1 MDPDPDNPFARVER
15 TLVSVWCY
23 ITEAVSRF
31 LRPQPVETANN
42 DPNSLHESRVD
53 SEPPDCGQTGIDI
66 CGEEA
71 SEELSLPT
79 VSLLSSSS
87 PVVAWERC
95 TADIDVK
102 PREDRESKK
111 DMTEEHF
118 GLAGNDHAGQL
129 VTEDAKPAQ
138 GRQEKTEI
146 KKRDTY
152 EEGEMPENDSQHT
165 TGGSG
170 HMQLK
175 ERAIDEM
182 DSSVK
187 EEGYASTWRLDDH
200 RKVEETSMP
209 TQEDNGEEN
218 KEGLEEE
225 SKIKECIPIEEEE
238 SDTETKEQRNMKA
251 VMLGDANI
259 CEDASQL
266 SSANENSEE
275 RTQQVETQPLVCKE
289 LSGVAEDERVQVAVI
304 EEEEPRGSATHEKP
318 EQEKSSRAVKDA
330 RQEEDV
336 LTQSVISS
344 EEHHGTGEEQ
354 FGLTGSDLAEH
365 LITEDMTEHQLGLEK
380 TEIQKLHT
388 CVGREGVENVED
400 QGNAG
405 SENSENEAICEEM
418 EKRGGEAGAG
428 EEPVSIVS
436 IDDFPKV
443 DEAKEDLDEDSDE
456 IQEDTGEENEED
468 SEEES
473 KIKQFTISEV
483 VDIIGKTGEQSEGEA
498 AALMLDD
505 ANICE
510 DASQLSPENK
520 NSSNEETKDL
530 ETQLPVSKELLE
542 DELTNENVQMK
553 VVEEEDLNTPSNYQ
567 TTEEES
573 EQDQSRTIED
583 VWQEENVSTES
594 VTNND
599 KDVQKAEPD
608 TTEFTFKEE
617 NVQTAT
623 EKEVSMEEMSADD
636 DNEVAEK
643 ERLSS
648 EVTDK
653 ESCMKIVCLTAP
665 VTVKAEGES
674 AQEIN
679 RDFNNIPLGLIEGQ
693 TALSHELSTEVYKVT
708 PEAVPEYNN
717 ELESDENTLQRF
729 LEEGNSEEIQ
739 TIHLPEEVEGFKS
752 SGTGGGEYFLTGQ
765 GSAEENKNEL
775 DLVVEQQAGALQFVE
790 DPEKPKS
797 DNINLELEHFSEVEE
812 IELLDTSMKTEIK
825 QPDEEFET
833 YSADET
839 ELQDGDETVE
849 FKMTRLSEEAAE
861 DGCERRE
868 VPAADEGVDFADES
882 LKGEEERITEMSLG
896 PELVETF
903 SLQDDCGNLKHSED
917 IKPELFDES
926 AAELL
931 EMGVDTEEQ
940 GCTHEGELDHEI
952 LDLNE
957 ITPLQ
962 LVGTAA
968 DLITGQSEL
977 SQHLETNNQAP
988 LRAPQMTEVEITAD
1002 TETADESNMTT
1013 LEGLSVISVE
1023 ETKHEPQPAE
1033 RYSEDPAGEHQDVID
1048 EEILDLWIETA
1059 MSKDTDR
1066 IREEDLSEPGLQ
1078 KDQPN
1083 EESGKTSSEKKKD
1096 ELMEANSDE
1105 RASASEIATSLTTL
1119 EYLDQPFSETPL
1131 LKSADPGLLAD
1142 INGILNAGSNS
1153 EDICEFST
1161 PNSKSVLFEETVETV
1176 QSYLREDGASS
1187 EMRSCPDS
1195 GASSP
1200 ESRQTGGT
1208 SQEEP
1213 DEAKPEE
1220 KAETDTLCEEADVTS
1235 LITEAHDELLK
1246 AAVSDFSDQIQ
1257 RSESGQHKEDLEA
1270 LSEEGSESPSGGEP
1284 QTECEKQQFS
1294 LIAPEQ
1300 RSSEEAEITADTET
1314 ADESNMTSLEGHSV
1328 ISAEETKHE
1337 PQPAERY
1344 SEDPAG
1350 EHQDVIYEEILDL
1363 WIETAMS
1370 KDTDRIREEDL
1381 SEPGL
1386 QKDQPNE
1393 ESGKTSSEKKKDEL
1407 MEANSDERASAS
1419 EIATSLTTLEYLDQ
1433 PFSETPLLKSAD
1445 PGLLADINGILNA
1458 GSNSEDIC
1466 EFSTPN
1472 SKSALF
1478 EETVETVQSY
1488 LREDGASSEIRSCPD
1503 SGASSPESRQTG
1515 GTSQEEPDE
1524 AKPEEEAET
1533 DTLCEEADVT
1543 SLITE
1548 AHDELLKAAV
1558 SDFSDQIQRSESGQ
1572 HKEDLEALSEE
1583 GSESP
1588 SGGEPQTECEKQQ
1601 FSLIAPEQRSS
1612 EELTK
1617 SFPAP
1622 SKTELEEDQSEVDG
1636 PMFDFAMQ
1644 RSRIAVKN
1652 PRARPPTDP
1661 RSLINKPSVDPTP
1674 PSHVPGR
1681 VPLGVPLG
1689 GLGMGIKLP

>member
-1 MDPDPDNPFARVER
+1 
-15 TLVSVWCY
+15 
-23 ITEAVSRF
+23 
-31 LRPQPVETANN
+31 
-42 DPNSLHESRVD
+42 
-53 SEPPDCGQTGIDI
+53 
-66 CGEEA
+66 
-71 SEELSLPT
+71 
-79 VSLLSSSS
+79 
-87 PVVAWERC
+87 
-95 TADIDVK
+95 
-102 PREDRESKK
+102 
-111 DMTEEHF
+111 MTEEQF

-152 EEGEMPENDSQHT
+152 EEGEMPENDSEHT

-175 ERAIDEM
+175 ERVIDEM

-187 EEGYASTWRLDDH
+187 EEGYVSTWRPDDH
-200 RKVEETSMP
+200 RKVEETSTP

-225 SKIKECIPIEEEE
+225 SKIKECIPKEEEE
-238 SDTETKEQRNMKA
+238 SDTETKEQINMKA

-266 SSANENSEE
+266 SSANEISEE

-344 EEHHGTGEEQ
+344 EEHHCTGEEQ

-365 LITEDMTEHQLGLEK
+365 LINEDMTEHQLGLEK

-388 CVGREGVENVED
+388 CVGREGAENVED

-510 DASQLSPENK
+510 DASQLSPENE
-520 NSSNEETKDL
+520 NSSNEETKDV
-530 ETQLPVSKELLE
+530 ETQLLVSKELLE

-608 TTEFTFKEE
+608 TTQFTFKEE

-623 EKEVSMEEMSADD
+623 EKEVRMEEMSADD
-636 DNEVAEK
+636 DYEVAEE

-653 ESCMKIVCLTAP
+653 ESCMKRVCSTAP

-708 PEAVPEYNN
+708 PEAVPEHNN

-752 SGTGGGEYFLTGQ
+752 SGTGGEYFLTGH

-812 IELLDTSMKTEIK
+812 VELLDTSMKTEIK

-839 ELQDGDETVE
+839 ELQDGDETVG

-868 VPAADEGVDFADES
+868 VPAADEGVAFADES
-882 LKGEEERITEMSLG
+882 LKGEEEKITEMSLG
-896 PELVETF
+896 PELAETF
-903 SLQDDCGNLKHSED
+903 SLQDDCGNLKRSED

-926 AAELL
+926 AAERL
-931 EMGVDTEEQ
+931 EMRVDTEEQ

-988 LRAPQMTEVEITAD
+988 LRAPEMTEAEITAD

-1059 MSKDTDR
+1059 MSKDTGR

-1083 EESGKTSSEKKKD
+1083 EESGKTSSEKKKE
-1096 ELMEANSDE
+1096 ELMEANSE
-1105 RASASEIATSLTTL
+1105 EPASASETETSLTTL
-1119 EYLDQPFSETPL
+1119 EYLDQPLSETPL

-1142 INGILNAGSNS
+1142 INDILNAGSNS

-1161 PNSKSVLFEETVETV
+1161 PNSK
-1176 QSYLREDGASS
+1176 
-1187 EMRSCPDS
+1187 P
-1195 GASSP
+1195 
-1200 ESRQTGGT
+1200 
-1208 SQEEP
+1208 
-1213 DEAKPEE
+1213 
-1220 KAETDTLCEEADVTS
+1220 
-1235 LITEAHDELLK
+1235 
-1246 AAVSDFSDQIQ
+1246 
-1257 RSESGQHKEDLEA
+1257 
-1270 LSEEGSESPSGGEP
+1270 
-1284 QTECEKQQFS
+1284 
-1294 LIAPEQ
+1294 
-1300 RSSEEAEITADTET
+1300 
-1314 ADESNMTSLEGHSV
+1314 
-1328 ISAEETKHE
+1328 
-1337 PQPAERY
+1337 
-1344 SEDPAG
+1344 
-1350 EHQDVIYEEILDL
+1350 
-1363 WIETAMS
+1363 
-1370 KDTDRIREEDL
+1370 
-1381 SEPGL
+1381 
-1386 QKDQPNE
+1386 
-1393 ESGKTSSEKKKDEL
+1393 
-1407 MEANSDERASAS
+1407 
-1419 EIATSLTTLEYLDQ
+1419 
-1433 PFSETPLLKSAD
+1433 
-1445 PGLLADINGILNA
+1445 
-1458 GSNSEDIC
+1458 
-1466 EFSTPN
+1466 
-1472 SKSALF
+1472 ALF

-1524 AKPEEEAET
+1524 AKLEEEAET

-1548 AHDELLKAAV
+1548 AHDELLKATV
-1558 SDFSDQIQRSESGQ
+1558 SDFSDQIQPSESGQ

-1622 SKTELEEDQSEVDG
+1622 SRTEVEEDQSEVDG

-1674 PSHVPGR
+1674 PSHVPGK

-1689 GLGMGIKLP
+1689 GLGMGIKLPGLGAGFPVLKKTQRSIKDEDNPTQSQVLD

>member
-1 MDPDPDNPFARVER
+1 MEPDPDSPFARVER

-31 LRPQPVETANN
+31 LRPQPDETPNN

-53 SEPPDCGQTGIDI
+53 SEPPDCGQTGVDI

-71 SEELSLPT
+71 SEALSLPT

-95 TADIDVK
+95 TADVDEN
-102 PREDRESKK
+102 PREDRESKE
-111 DMTEEHF
+111 DMREEQF

-152 EEGEMPENDSQHT
+152 EEGEMPENDSEHT

-175 ERAIDEM
+175 ERVTDEM

-187 EEGYASTWRLDDH
+187 EEGNVSTWRLDDH

-209 TQEDNGEEN
+209 TQEDDGEEN

-225 SKIKECIPIEEEE
+225 SKIKECIPTEEEE
-238 SDTETKEQRNMKA
+238 SDTETEEQRNMKA

-266 SSANENSEE
+266 SSANERSEE

-304 EEEEPRGSATHEKP
+304 EEEEPKGSATDEKP
-318 EQEKSSRAVKDA
+318 EQEKSSRPVKDA

-344 EEHHGTGEEQ
+344 EEHRGTEEEQ
-354 FGLTGSDLAEH
+354 FGLTGSDLAEQ
-365 LITEDMTEHQLGLEK
+365 LIIEDMTDHQLGLEK

-388 CVGREGVENVED
+388 CAGKEGVENLED

-405 SENSENEAICEEM
+405 SKNSENEAICEEM
-418 EKRGGEAGAG
+418 EKREEEAGAG

-456 IQEDTGEENEED
+456 IQEDAREENEED

-483 VDIIGKTGEQSEGEA
+483 VDIIGKTGERSEGEA
-498 AALMLDD
+498 AALMQDD
-505 ANICE
+505 ANTCE
-510 DASQLSPENK
+510 DASQLSPENG
-520 NSSNEETKDL
+520 NSLNEETKDE
-530 ETQLPVSKELLE
+530 ETQLPVSKELSE
-542 DELTNENVQMK
+542 DELTDENVQMK

-567 TTEEES
+567 TMEEES
-573 EQDQSRTIED
+573 KQDQSRTIED

-594 VTNND
+594 VANND
-599 KDVQKAEPD
+599 KDVQKTEPD

-636 DNEVAEK
+636 DYEVAEEE
-643 ERLSS
+643 ERLSR

-653 ESCMKIVCLTAP
+653 ESCMKRVCSAAP

-693 TALSHELSTEVYKVT
+693 TALSHELSTEVYEVT
-708 PEAVPEYNN
+708 PEAVPEHNN

-729 LEEGNSEEIQ
+729 LEKGNSEEIQ
-739 TIHLPEEVEGFKS
+739 TIHLPEEVEVFKS
-752 SGTGGGEYFLTGQ
+752 SGTGGGEYCLTGQ

-790 DPEKPKS
+790 DPEKAKS
-797 DNINLELEHFSEVEE
+797 DNINLELEHFSEEE
-812 IELLDTSMKTEIK
+812 EVELLDTSMKTEIK
-825 QPDEEFET
+825 QPDEEFEK

-839 ELQDGDETVE
+839 ELQDRDETVE

-882 LKGEEERITEMSLG
+882 LKGEEERITEMSHG

-903 SLQDDCGNLKHSED
+903 SLQDDRGNLKHSED

-926 AAELL
+926 AVELL
-931 EMGVDTEEQ
+931 QMGFDTEER
-940 GCTHEGELDHEI
+940 GSTHEGELDHEI
-952 LDLNE
+952 WDLNE

-968 DLITGQSEL
+968 DLVTGQSEL
-977 SQHLETNNQAP
+977 FQHLETMNQAP
-988 LRAPQMTEVEITAD
+988 LRAPQMTEAEITAD
-1002 TETADESNMTT
+1002 TETANESNMNT
-1013 LEGLSVISVE
+1013 LEGLSVISAE

-1033 RYSEDPAGEHQDVID
+1033 RDSEDPAGEHQDVID

-1066 IREEDLSEPGLQ
+1066 IREEELSEPGLQ

-1083 EESGKTSSEKKKD
+1083 EESDKTSSEKKK
-1096 ELMEANSDE
+1096 EEVMEANSE
-1105 RASASEIATSLTTL
+1105 EPASASETETSLTTL

-1131 LKSADPGLLAD
+1131 LKSADTGLLAD

-1161 PNSKSVLFEETVETV
+1161 S
-1176 QSYLREDGASS
+1176 
-1187 EMRSCPDS
+1187 
-1195 GASSP
+1195 
-1200 ESRQTGGT
+1200 
-1208 SQEEP
+1208 
-1213 DEAKPEE
+1213 
-1220 KAETDTLCEEADVTS
+1220 
-1235 LITEAHDELLK
+1235 
-1246 AAVSDFSDQIQ
+1246 
-1257 RSESGQHKEDLEA
+1257 
-1270 LSEEGSESPSGGEP
+1270 
-1284 QTECEKQQFS
+1284 
-1294 LIAPEQ
+1294 
-1300 RSSEEAEITADTET
+1300 
-1314 ADESNMTSLEGHSV
+1314 
-1328 ISAEETKHE
+1328 
-1337 PQPAERY
+1337 
-1344 SEDPAG
+1344 
-1350 EHQDVIYEEILDL
+1350 
-1363 WIETAMS
+1363 
-1370 KDTDRIREEDL
+1370 
-1381 SEPGL
+1381 
-1386 QKDQPNE
+1386 
-1393 ESGKTSSEKKKDEL
+1393 
-1407 MEANSDERASAS
+1407 
-1419 EIATSLTTLEYLDQ
+1419 
-1433 PFSETPLLKSAD
+1433 
-1445 PGLLADINGILNA
+1445 
-1458 GSNSEDIC
+1458 
-1466 EFSTPN
+1466 N

-1478 EETVETVQSY
+1478 EETGETVQSY

-1503 SGASSPESRQTG
+1503 LGASSPESRHTG

-1543 SLITE
+1543 SLTTE
-1548 AHDELLKAAV
+1548 AHDELLKATV
-1558 SDFSDQIQRSESGQ
+1558 SDFSDQIQPSESGQ
-1572 HKEDLEALSEE
+1572 HKEDVEALSEE

-1622 SKTELEEDQSEVDG
+1622 SRTEVEEDQSEVDG

-1652 PRARPPTDP
+1652 RRARPPTDP

-1674 PSHVPGR
+1674 PSHVPGK

-1689 GLGMGIKLP
+1689 GLGMGIKLPGLGAGFPVLKKTQRSIKDEDNPETQSQEAQEKKEEEGQGEAGKKDEAPQRPKWMPPGQPGFGNPLMSELRTKLKKTPKE

>member
-95 TADIDVK
+95 TADFDVK
-102 PREDRESKK
+102 PREDRESKE
-111 DMTEEHF
+111 DMTEEQF

-138 GRQEKTEI
+138 DRQEKTEI

-152 EEGEMPENDSQHT
+152 EEGEMPENDSQRT

-187 EEGYASTWRLDDH
+187 EEGYVSTWRLDDH
-200 RKVEETSMP
+200 QKVEKTSTP

-225 SKIKECIPIEEEE
+225 SKIKECIPKEEEE

-318 EQEKSSRAVKDA
+318 EQEKSSRVVKDA
-330 RQEEDV
+330 TQEEDV

-380 TEIQKLHT
+380 TEIQRLHT

-405 SENSENEAICEEM
+405 SKNSENEAICEEM

-443 DEAKEDLDEDSDE
+443 DVANEDLDEDSNE

-498 AALMLDD
+498 VALMLDD

-510 DASQLSPENK
+510 DASQLSPDNE
-520 NSSNEETKDL
+520 NSSNEETKDV

-553 VVEEEDLNTPSNYQ
+553 VVEEDLNTPSNYQ
-567 TTEEES
+567 TMEEES

-599 KDVQKAEPD
+599 KDVQKTEPD

-636 DNEVAEK
+636 DYEVAEE
-643 ERLSS
+643 ERLFN

-653 ESCMKIVCLTAP
+653 ESCMKRVCSTAP

-693 TALSHELSTEVYKVT
+693 TALSHELSTEVYKVI
-708 PEAVPEYNN
+708 PETVPEHNN

-765 GSAEENKNEL
+765 GSAEENKDEL
-775 DLVVEQQAGALQFVE
+775 DLVVEQQTGALQFVE

-797 DNINLELEHFSEVEE
+797 DNINLELENFSEVEE
-812 IELLDTSMKTEIK
+812 VELLDTSMKTEIK
-825 QPDEEFET
+825 KPDDEFET

-882 LKGEEERITEMSLG
+882 LKGEEERIIEMSLG
-896 PELVETF
+896 PELVEMF

-931 EMGVDTEEQ
+931 EMGFDTEEQ

-968 DLITGQSEL
+968 DLTGQSEL

-988 LRAPQMTEVEITAD
+988 LRAPQMTEAEITAD

-1066 IREEDLSEPGLQ
+1066 IREEDLSEPLLQ

-1083 EESGKTSSEKKKD
+1083 EESGKTSSEKKKE
-1096 ELMEANSDE
+1096 ELMEANSE
-1105 RASASEIATSLTTL
+1105 EPASASETETSLTTL

-1131 LKSADPGLLAD
+1131 LKSADPGLLAE
-1142 INGILNAGSNS
+1142 INGILS
-1153 EDICEFST
+1153 
-1161 PNSKSVLFEETVETV
+1161 
-1176 QSYLREDGASS
+1176 
-1187 EMRSCPDS
+1187 
-1195 GASSP
+1195 
-1200 ESRQTGGT
+1200 
-1208 SQEEP
+1208 
-1213 DEAKPEE
+1213 
-1220 KAETDTLCEEADVTS
+1220 
-1235 LITEAHDELLK
+1235 
-1246 AAVSDFSDQIQ
+1246 
-1257 RSESGQHKEDLEA
+1257 
-1270 LSEEGSESPSGGEP
+1270 
-1284 QTECEKQQFS
+1284 
-1294 LIAPEQ
+1294 
-1300 RSSEEAEITADTET
+1300 
-1314 ADESNMTSLEGHSV
+1314 
-1328 ISAEETKHE
+1328 
-1337 PQPAERY
+1337 
-1344 SEDPAG
+1344 
-1350 EHQDVIYEEILDL
+1350 
-1363 WIETAMS
+1363 
-1370 KDTDRIREEDL
+1370 
-1381 SEPGL
+1381 
-1386 QKDQPNE
+1386 
-1393 ESGKTSSEKKKDEL
+1393 
-1407 MEANSDERASAS
+1407 
-1419 EIATSLTTLEYLDQ
+1419 
-1433 PFSETPLLKSAD
+1433 
-1445 PGLLADINGILNA
+1445 A

-1503 SGASSPESRQTG
+1503 SVASSPESRQTG

-1524 AKPEEEAET
+1524 EKPEEEAET
-1533 DTLCEEADVT
+1533 DTLCEKADVT
-1543 SLITE
+1543 SLTTE

-1558 SDFSDQIQRSESGQ
+1558 SDFSDQIQPSESGQ
-1572 HKEDLEALSEE
+1572 HKEDLEAFSEE

-1588 SGGEPQTECEKQQ
+1588 SGGEPQTECEKQK

-1622 SKTELEEDQSEVDG
+1622 SRTELEEDQSEVDG

-1652 PRARPPTDP
+1652 PRARPPADP

-1674 PSHVPGR
+1674 PSHVPGK

-1689 GLGMGIKLP
+1689 GLGMGIKLPGLGAGFPVLKKTQRPIKDEDNPETQSQEAQEKKEEDGKSEAGKKDEAPQRPKWMPPGQPGFGNPLMSELRTKLKKTPKE